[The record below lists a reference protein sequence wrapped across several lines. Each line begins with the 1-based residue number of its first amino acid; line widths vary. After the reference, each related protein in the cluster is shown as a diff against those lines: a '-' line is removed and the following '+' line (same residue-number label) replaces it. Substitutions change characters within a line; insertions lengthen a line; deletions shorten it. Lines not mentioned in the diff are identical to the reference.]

1 MTFNAERIN
10 AKTKAGISIVEG
22 RVLPNQT
29 VIYHQ
34 GDDRHGFYRVNSG
47 VIMVYRLLEDSQRQI
62 SGFLTEGEYF
72 GFSAGNEYN
81 DTAVT
86 VSTSNIVRLTLAD
99 MRRSPALQKEV
110 FEITWAQLDAAQQL
124 ITTLTKKT
132 ASEKIA
138 TFLIMLA
145 ERQHCV
151 GEVFDVRLPMS
162 RLDIADYLGLSIET
176 VSRRITALKKEKI
189 ISLPDR
195 NTVRIYQF
203 SVLKNMVG
211 LR

>member
-1 MTFNAERIN
+1 MNV
-10 AKTKAGISIVEG
+10 KAIKSIGIG
-22 RVLPNQT
+22 RVLPTQS
-29 VIYHQ
+29 VVYHQ
-34 GDDRHGFYRVNSG
+34 GDDRNGFYRVNSG

-62 SGFLTEGEYF
+62 SGFFTEGDYF
-72 GFSAGNEYN
+72 GLSAGDQYS

-86 VSTSNIVRLTLAD
+86 VSTSNIARLTLAD

-110 FEITWAQLDAAQQL
+110 FEITWGQLDAAQEL
-124 ITTLTKKT
+124 ITTLTKKS

-145 ERQHCV
+145 ERQHCS
-151 GEVFDVRLPMS
+151 GEEFDIRLPMS

-176 VSRRITALKKEKI
+176 VSRRLTALKKQKI

-195 NTVRIYQF
+195 NTVHICQF

-211 LR
+211 LH